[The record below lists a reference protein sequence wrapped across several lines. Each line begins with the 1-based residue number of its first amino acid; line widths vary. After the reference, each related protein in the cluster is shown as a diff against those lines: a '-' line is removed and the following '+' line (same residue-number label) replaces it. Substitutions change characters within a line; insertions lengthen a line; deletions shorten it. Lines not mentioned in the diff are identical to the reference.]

1 MMWWPLVR
9 QTNQTPSMHVNNGNK
24 RSHRGWCILY
34 DLPEDV
40 LIVLLQYLDFVSLMS
55 LAHTSWRLRPVV
67 CCVLRHYLLPKVQVS
82 TVMDQEGRGIW
93 TCRYQFYGLDHDE
106 HEPRAVFAPIDPAH
120 CHKRY
125 RCDGSTAAPTLRQ
138 LVVFDKE
145 EPISLMKK
153 SRPLSIKSCGGVHRI
168 HLLERQASLSYIL
181 HSDTNEQ
188 HCDYPSSKKNSS
200 SSSTTTA
207 TQQCRISPI
216 ELAIHVPLLSGNPT
230 HHHQHRFWNR
240 CTSFLGV

>member
-1 MMWWPLVR
+1 MWWPLAR
-9 QTNQTPSMHVNNGNK
+9 QNNLTSSMHLNNGK
-24 RSHRGWCILY
+24 RSHRAWCILY

-40 LIVLLQYLDFVSLMS
+40 LIVLLQYLDFVSLMN

-67 CCVLRHYLLPKVQVS
+67 CCVLRHYLLPKIQVA
-82 TVMDQEGRGIW
+82 TVMDQEGRGVW

-106 HEPRAVFAPIDPAH
+106 HEPRAVFAPIDSAH

-145 EPISLMKK
+145 ESVSLMKK
-153 SRPLSIKSCGGVHRI
+153 SCSLSTKACGGMHRI
-168 HLLERQASLSYIL
+168 QVLERQVALSYIL
-181 HSDTNEQ
+181 QSEDTNEQ
-188 HCDYPSSKKNSS
+188 QCDYYPPSSNKKNSS
-200 SSSTTTA
+200 SSST

-230 HHHQHRFWNR
+230 HQQHRFWNR